1 MKLYD
6 ISLTIAE
13 DLPVWPGDPKIE
25 LKKISQIDNGEEAN
39 VTHLSACVHIGTHVD
54 APDHFLGNGET
65 VENLSLDLLV
75 GPALVVEVPVEGQIT
90 AMDLQSITIP
100 EGTKR
105 LLIKTANSQIWAEGL
120 KEFKED
126 FIAIEADAAEY
137 LVNQGVEVV
146 GVDYLSV
153 APFADPAPTHQ
164 ILLKAGTLI
173 IEGLN
178 LSEIVP
184 GEYTLYCLPLKI
196 KGSDGAPAR
205 VLLQKDRS
213 IPVFSSLNKISYI
226 MK

>member
-25 LKKISQIDNGEEAN
+25 LKKISQIDDGAEAN
-39 VTHLSACVHIGTHVD
+39 VTHISACVHIGTHVD
-54 APDHFLGNGET
+54 APDHFLGNGDT
-65 VENLSLDLLV
+65 VENLPLDLLV
-75 GPALVVEVPVEGQIT
+75 GPALVAEIPVEGQIS
-90 AMDLQSITIP
+90 AMDLQAAKIP

-105 LLIKTANSQIWAEGL
+105 LLLKTANSQIWIEGL

-126 FIAIEADAAEY
+126 FIALEADAAAY
-137 LVNQGVEVV
+137 LVKLGVEVV
-146 GVDYLSV
+146 GLDYLSV
-153 APFADPAPTHQ
+153 APFADPGPTHQ

-173 IEGLN
+173 IEGLD
-178 LSEIVP
+178 LSEIEP

-205 VLLQKDRS
+205 VLLQRG
-213 IPVFSSLNKISYI
+213 
-226 MK
+226 

>member
-178 LSEIVP
+178 LSAIVP

-205 VLLQKDRS
+205 VLLQKD
-213 IPVFSSLNKISYI
+213 
-226 MK
+226 

>member
-75 GPALVVEVPVEGQIT
+75 GPALVIEVPVEGQIT

-205 VLLQKDRS
+205 VLLQKD
-213 IPVFSSLNKISYI
+213 
-226 MK
+226 

>member
-25 LKKISQIDNGEEAN
+25 LKKISQIDDGAEAN
-39 VTHLSACVHIGTHVD
+39 VTHISACVHIGTHVD
-54 APDHFLGNGET
+54 APDHFLGNGDT
-65 VENLSLDLLV
+65 VENLPLDLLV
-75 GPALVVEVPVEGQIT
+75 GPALVAGIPVEGQIS
-90 AMDLQSITIP
+90 AMDLQAAKIP

-105 LLIKTANSQIWAEGL
+105 LLLKTANSQIWIEGL

-126 FIAIEADAAEY
+126 FIALEADAAAY
-137 LVNQGVEVV
+137 LVKLGVEVV
-146 GVDYLSV
+146 GLDYLSV
-153 APFADPAPTHQ
+153 APFADPGPTHQ

-173 IEGLN
+173 IEGLD
-178 LSEIVP
+178 LSEIEP

-205 VLLQKDRS
+205 VLLQRG
-213 IPVFSSLNKISYI
+213 
-226 MK
+226 

>member
-25 LKKISQIDNGEEAN
+25 LKKISQIDDGEEAN

-90 AMDLQSITIP
+90 ARDLQSITIP

-137 LVNQGVEVV
+137 LVNRGVKVV

-153 APFADPAPTHQ
+153 AQFSDPAPTHK
-164 ILLKAGTLI
+164 ILLKEGTLI

-178 LSEIVP
+178 LSAIVP

-205 VLLQKDRS
+205 VLLQKD
-213 IPVFSSLNKISYI
+213 
-226 MK
+226 

>member
-196 KGSDGAPAR
+196 KGSDGAQAR

-213 IPVFSSLNKISYI
+213 IPVFSSLNEISYI

>member
-178 LSEIVP
+178 LSGIVP

-205 VLLQKDRS
+205 VLLQKD
-213 IPVFSSLNKISYI
+213 
-226 MK
+226 

>member
-39 VTHLSACVHIGTHVD
+39 VTHLSSCVHIGTHVD

-205 VLLQKDRS
+205 VLLQKD
-213 IPVFSSLNKISYI
+213 
-226 MK
+226 

>member
-13 DLPVWPGDPKIE
+13 DLPIWPGDPKIE

-205 VLLQKDRS
+205 VLLQKD
-213 IPVFSSLNKISYI
+213 
-226 MK
+226 